1 MDSKLSGVKLIADTF
16 GTDKVKL
23 DEPLFE
29 HMATKLGGPAKLFF
43 VAIHPNEIIRMVVMA
58 RSLKI
63 PILIFGTGSKMMIS
77 DEGFDG
83 VAIKNRT
90 SKISII
96 GVKGKVKKTG
106 VGVDEAMV
114 EVESGVPIAKLI
126 EFLDNQGLD
135 SNQLRNI
142 PGTIGGNLTL
152 SQVLLDL
159 VQKIKVLDTDNDT
172 MEVEK
177 NNLSLRRHIILS
189 AVFKF
194 RTKL

>member
-1 MDSKLSGVKLIADTF
+1 MDSKISGVKLIADAF

-23 DEPLFE
+23 DEPLSE
-29 HMATKLGGPAKLFF
+29 HMATQLGGPAKLFF
-43 VAIHPNEIIRMVVMA
+43 VAIHPNEIIRMVIMA

-77 DEGFDG
+77 DGGFDG

-96 GVKGKVKKTG
+96 GVKGKVNKAG

-114 EVESGVPIAKLI
+114 EVESGVPISKLI

-152 SQVLLDL
+152 SQILLDL
-159 VQKIKVLDTDNDT
+159 VQKIKVLDNDNDAV
-172 MEVEK
+172 EVEK

-189 AVFKF
+189 VVFKF